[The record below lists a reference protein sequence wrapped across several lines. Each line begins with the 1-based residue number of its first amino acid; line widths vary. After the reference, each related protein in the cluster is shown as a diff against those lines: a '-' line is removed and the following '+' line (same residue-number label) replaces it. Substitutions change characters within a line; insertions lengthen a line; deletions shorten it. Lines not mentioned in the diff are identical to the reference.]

1 MERRPLASTAAN
13 YPFLLGLNGV
23 PIGLLFALMVPV
35 NLWRGPSETVMLAV
49 FGVGIALCFGACA
62 LIARYYREHYGRVTP
77 TARRYARQAVGLAVW
92 ATALF
97 GATKL
102 VAADDQTAGV
112 VAVAFAAGLLAYSTI
127 LFGPR
132 AHYFAVWGT
141 LLVVGLLPIWGGLA
155 VDWGSL
161 GIGVAFMASGLLEHR
176 LLVRSL
182 GFPTRL
188 NPDSGSAGT

>member
-13 YPFLLGLNGV
+13 YPFVLGLHGV
-23 PIGLLFALMVPV
+23 PIGLLFALTVPV
-35 NLWRGPSETVMLAV
+35 NLWRGPSETVMLGV
-49 FGVGIALCFGACA
+49 FGVGIAVCFGACA

-77 TARRYARQAVGLAVW
+77 TARRYARQAVALVVW
-92 ATALF
+92 AAALF

-112 VAVAFAAGLLAYSTI
+112 VAAAFAVGLLAYSTI

-132 AHYFAVWGT
+132 AQYFAVWGT
-141 LLVVGLLPIWGGLA
+141 LLVVGLLPVWGGVA

-161 GIGVAFMASGLLEHR
+161 GIGVAFMAAGLLDHR
-176 LLVRSL
+176 LLVRSFRRSEGL
-182 GFPTRL
+182 YAER
-188 NPDSGSAGT
+188 GSAAA